1 MRYVSTKIIPMGS
14 TAFRQWRAQ
23 SHCRLIHGYRLQCKL
38 WFSADSLDD
47 NNWVYD
53 FGGCKEIKKIL
64 EKQFDHTT
72 CVAEDDPELQT
83 FKDLDMKAMIDLRI
97 MPAVGIEKTAEWVF
111 DTVNNYVRST
121 TKDRV
126 RVIKVEVWEHEGNS
140 AIYENDSK
148 VYKTHYIPQEG
159 LDYNVDPKLE
169 ETLPKHPDSPCGCGK
184 TENEEGSCDGSHKK
198 QDEATAVVNDEVK
211 EEEQQYASP
220 LNLPKQGDSKT
231 SNPFSDPFKGTS
243 WGNR

>member
-38 WFSADSLDD
+38 WFSAESLDD

-83 FKDLDMKAMIDLRI
+83 FKDLDSKAMIDLRI

-111 DTVNNYVRST
+111 NTVNNYVRST

-126 RVIKVEVWEHEGNS
+126 DVIKVEVWEHEGNS
-140 AIYENDSK
+140 AIYENDAK
-148 VYKTHYIPQEG
+148 VYKTHYIPREG
-159 LDYNVDPKLE
+159 LDYNVDPELAK
-169 ETLPKHPDSPCGCGK
+169 TLPKHPEDP
-184 TENEEGSCDGSHKK
+184 NQEEFKLDVK
-198 QDEATAVVNDEVK
+198 K
-211 EEEQQYASP
+211 EEKVEETNKQETPAEQPP
-220 LNLPKQGDSKT
+220 LNTPPLNTPKSSGLEGW
-231 SNPFSDPFKGTS
+231 FKGTS
-243 WGNR
+243 WENNVDGLR